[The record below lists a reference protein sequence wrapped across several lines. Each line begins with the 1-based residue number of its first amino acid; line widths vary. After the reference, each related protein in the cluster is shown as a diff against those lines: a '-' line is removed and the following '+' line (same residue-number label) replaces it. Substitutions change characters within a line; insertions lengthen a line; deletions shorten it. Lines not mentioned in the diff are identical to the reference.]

1 MRDVPPNSPGGRLR
15 LRVNPIRC
23 TAFGFCA
30 EYAPELFGL
39 DEWGYAWLHGAEV
52 PPGLEGLAEEAARRC
67 PTRAILVE
75 RVSPGASSPIEGA
88 RRPGGSDRAARGVSS
103 R

>member
-1 MRDVPPNSPGGRLR
+1 MPVTAIPPAAR

-30 EYAPELFGL
+30 EYAPELFAL
-39 DEWGYAWLHGAEV
+39 DEWGYAWPHGREV
-52 PPGLEGLAEEAARRC
+52 PAELEALAHEAAALC

-75 RVSPGASSPIEGA
+75 SLHAAAGQPNAPPGK
-88 RRPGGSDRAARGVSS
+88 V
-103 R
+103 

>member
-1 MRDVPPNSPGGRLR
+1 MPVAASPTAAR

-30 EYAPELFGL
+30 EYAPELFAL
-39 DEWGYAWLHGAEV
+39 DEWGYAWPHGREIPAD
-52 PPGLEGLAEEAARRC
+52 LETLAREAAALC

-75 RVSPGASSPIEGA
+75 ALRPTANPPKDPIRKE
-88 RRPGGSDRAARGVSS
+88 RT
-103 R
+103 

>member
-1 MRDVPPNSPGGRLR
+1 MPAVITPPAAR

-30 EYAPELFGL
+30 EYAPELFTL
-39 DEWGYAWLHGAEV
+39 DEWGYAWPHGREIAAT
-52 PPGLEGLAEEAARRC
+52 LEELAREAAALC

-75 RVSPGASSPIEGA
+75 SLRATAITPGDAKRKE
-88 RRPGGSDRAARGVSS
+88 
-103 R
+103 

>member
-1 MRDVPPNSPGGRLR
+1 MPVVANPPAAR

-30 EYAPELFGL
+30 EYAPELFAL
-39 DEWGYAWLHGAEV
+39 DEWGYAWPHGREV
-52 PPGLEGLAEEAARRC
+52 IADLEALAREAAALC

-75 RVSPGASSPIEGA
+75 SLRATASPPPAPTKKE
-88 RRPGGSDRAARGVSS
+88 
-103 R
+103 

>member
-1 MRDVPPNSPGGRLR
+1 MAGPPPKPPAPSRLR

-23 TAFGFCA
+23 AAFGFCA

-39 DEWGYAWLHGAEV
+39 DEWGYAWLHRQEV
-52 PPGLEGLAEEAARRC
+52 PPELETLAQEAAALC

-75 RVSPGASSPIEGA
+75 SLRSSAAAAGTAS
-88 RRPGGSDRAARGVSS
+88 GSDRQPQRT
-103 R
+103 

>member
-1 MRDVPPNSPGGRLR
+1 MPVVASPPAGR

-30 EYAPELFGL
+30 EYAPELFAL
-39 DEWGYAWLHGAEV
+39 DEWGYAWPHGREISAD
-52 PPGLEGLAEEAARRC
+52 LEALAREAAALC

-75 RVSPGASSPIEGA
+75 SLRATASPPHTPT
-88 RRPGGSDRAARGVSS
+88 RRE
-103 R
+103 